1 MDTLERIR
9 KGREGTYEDEK
20 LACLREELASE
31 RDDEV
36 GSIANLCSRAMGT
49 TYLLLLLL
57 RSLDDQLRCRMDDFH
72 LLHDGCSIARDEYF
86 VELIDHQLKHA

>member
-1 MDTLERIR
+1 M
-9 KGREGTYEDEK
+9 
-20 LACLREELASE
+20 
-31 RDDEV
+31 
-36 GSIANLCSRAMGT
+36 

-57 RSLDDQLRCRMDDFH
+57 RSLDDQLRCRMDHFH

>member
-1 MDTLERIR
+1 M
-9 KGREGTYEDEK
+9 
-20 LACLREELASE
+20 
-31 RDDEV
+31 
-36 GSIANLCSRAMGT
+36 